1 MARRITNL
9 TRQALGRDLTNAGER
24 IDIYYGRQ
32 VDFKKFNIYQKSHY
46 RRYEF
51 ACKLLNSDMLVG
63 DLACGTGYGTVMMS
77 HFANHAYGCDISPIL
92 QSVKKRYAKF
102 DRVSFLQSDILLVRG
117 IPILNAIVSFE
128 TVEHL
133 PDQLVGKLFEKFK
146 SMLCDGGLLV
156 FSTPFRQPATPA
168 SKKHHRVFEID
179 EVKATYWA
187 NEAGFQVQNFFYQ
200 NYENNEIKATEE
212 PKDFMI
218 CVCLK
223 KCLA

>member
-1 MARRITNL
+1 M
-9 TRQALGRDLTNAGER
+9 RQALWRDLTNAGER

-32 VDFKKFNIYQKSHY
+32 IEFKKFDIYQKSHY

-51 ACKLLNSDMLVG
+51 ACRLLNSDMLVG
-63 DLACGTGYGTVMMS
+63 DLACGTGYGTLMMS
-77 HFANHAYGCDISPIL
+77 HVVNHVYGCDISPIL
-92 QSVKKRYAKF
+92 QFIKKRYAKF
-102 DRVSFLQSDILLVRG
+102 DRVSFLQSDILSVRG

-133 PDQLVGKLFEKFK
+133 PEQLVERLFEKFN

-168 SKKHHRVFEID
+168 SKKHHKVFEID
-179 EVKATYWA
+179 EAKATYWA

-200 NYENNEIKATEE
+200 NYANHEIKAAEE

-223 KCLA
+223 KWLA